1 MFSFLETGL
10 SYVVQNV
17 LNLSIEWV
25 GMAGMNHHDWLL
37 GVAIPGDTKTS
48 VLKLVLKSYQPRNL
62 LSADHGF
69 QVQTSP
75 RTALE
80 CVPE

>member
-10 SYVVQNV
+10 RYVVQNA

-25 GMAGMNHHDWLL
+25 GMADMNHHDWLP
-37 GVAIPGDTKTS
+37 GFAIPEDTKTS